1 MISLR
6 QAQDIIS
13 LGLVKGAVA
22 GLIGAG
28 VGMGLTAGV
37 RLAMRLP
44 AWDPGWAVT
53 VGTLVG
59 LLCYLWG
66 LGAFRGWMRWV
77 LAQPEKESREPTS
90 GWTRYFSFDTNHK
103 VIGVQYMVT
112 SLLIMAI
119 AGVYALMGRL
129 EMAQP
134 GMQFMGPGT
143 YNSLV
148 SLHGIMMLGAV
159 LVGISGMMN
168 YLVPLMIGARDMAF
182 PRLNALSY
190 WFIPPAVFLLILS
203 LPAGGFDTGWTA
215 YPPLSVRAP
224 LGMQLMLLAFYLV
237 GLSSIVGSINL
248 IVTILRLRAPGMGL
262 FRMPIF
268 VWAAMATAFLQ
279 LTFTQFIGTAFLM
292 VALERVMGMGFFDP
306 DKGGNV
312 ILYQHLFWIYTHPA
326 VYNFDQPGL

>member
-1 MISLR
+1 MIALR

-28 VGMGLTAGV
+28 VGRGLPAGV
-37 RLAMRLP
+37 RLAMGLP

-90 GWTRYFSFDTNHK
+90 GWARYFSFDTNHK

-112 SLLIMAI
+112 SLLIMAV

-134 GMQFMGPGT
+134 GMQYMGPGT
-143 YNSLV
+143 YNTLV
-148 SLHGIMMLGAV
+148 SLHGIMMLAAV
-159 LVGISGMMN
+159 LIGISGMMN

-182 PRLNALSY
+182 PHLNALSY

-203 LPAGGFDTGWTA
+203 LFSGGFDTGWTA

-237 GLSSIVGSINL
+237 GLSSIAGSINCGEHQPHHHHFQAARPGDEPVPHAHL
-248 IVTILRLRAPGMGL
+248 CLGSYGHRLPPAYLHPVHRHGIPHGGPGAGDGHEIL
-262 FRMPIF
+262 
-268 VWAAMATAFLQ
+268 
-279 LTFTQFIGTAFLM
+279 
-292 VALERVMGMGFFDP
+292 
-306 DKGGNV
+306 
-312 ILYQHLFWIYTHPA
+312 
-326 VYNFDQPGL
+326 